1 MRPIHPVLLVFLFA
15 SVYSYAAEHAKYD
28 QADTT
33 QTTVPPSAE
42 VEGNDAMPLSAFFG
56 ADNAFPPFA
65 NRFICEGAAGG
76 DGMPVVFSHQVD
88 TSTLQAGD
96 FRITRADGSTGGLVC
111 VTPMP
116 ALDVGELRTI
126 LLIGE
131 YGSAENQPVKVDII
145 GNLLSIDGSIN
156 FRDSSATVIP
166 MEDGPTLIYA
176 EIVPESQWDLGKEQ
190 STGRVFGASGDG
202 CPESTQQVLRVVWTG
217 GITKPGGGEIDDVER
232 LAYKVFVE
240 DSAGELTAI
249 APFAVADLRDGDNN
263 HELCLD
269 TTAKPVRVD
278 FPAGM
283 MTDPIE
289 DLNPETSIRVTYAN
303 KYEQP
308 SHDLAFLE
316 SP

>member
-33 QTTVPPSAE
+33 QTTVLPSAE
-42 VEGNDAMPLSAFFG
+42 VAGNDAMPLSAFFG

-65 NRFICEGAAGG
+65 NGFICEGAAGG
-76 DGMPVVFSHQVD
+76 DGMPVVFSHQID
-88 TSTLQAGD
+88 TSTLQPGD

-156 FRDSSATVIP
+156 FRGSSATVIP

-190 STGRVFGASGDG
+190 STGRMFGAPGDG

-217 GITKPGGGEIDDVER
+217 GITKPGRGEIDDVER

-240 DSAGELTAI
+240 DNAGELTAI

-269 TTAKPVRVD
+269 TSAKPVRVE

-289 DLNPETSIRVTYAN
+289 DLNPETSIDVTYTN
-303 KYEQP
+303 KY
-308 SHDLAFLE
+308 
-316 SP
+316 